1 MTHPKPIADCEKT
14 FSELDHSQIEQV
26 GGGVMVPLPIN
37 PVVNWIIRQLIY

>member
-1 MTHPKPIADCEKT
+1 MTHLAPAKDCEKT
-14 FSELDHSQIEQV
+14 FAKLNPTQVEQV